1 MECRRLLGEEAEK
14 ETGEPILRGDDEFG
28 DGVVREAMTSE
39 EGGEAFDEYE
49 VEALFEEEVGRLKRE
64 AVRVKRVE
72 RENYRAESAKS
83 AESAESAEIPT
94 AFIYI

>member
-1 MECRRLLGEEAEK
+1 
-14 ETGEPILRGDDEFG
+14 
-28 DGVVREAMTSE
+28 MTSE

-49 VEALFEEEVGRLKRE
+49 VEALFEEEFGRLKRE

-83 AESAESAEIPT
+83 TESAEIPT
-94 AFIYI
+94 VSTKNVVRLAIKDYLK